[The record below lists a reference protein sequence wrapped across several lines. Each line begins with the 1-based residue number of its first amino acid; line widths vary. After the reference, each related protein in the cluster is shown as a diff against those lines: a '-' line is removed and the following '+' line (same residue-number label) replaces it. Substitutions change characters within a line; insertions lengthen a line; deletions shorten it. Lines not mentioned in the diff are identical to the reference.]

1 MISIG
6 KQVRTMSPARQVV
19 ENLRTFEARTGRK
32 LTPNQRWVLECCER
46 QEGMLPVSGTSAD
59 EMPEERL
66 AELKEKLAR
75 RVAEYAARKGIDV

>member
-6 KQVRTMSPARQVV
+6 KKNITMSPARQVV

-46 QEGMLPVSGTSAD
+46 QAGMLPASDPAAD
-59 EMPEERL
+59 AMPDERV

-75 RVAEYAARKGIDV
+75 RVAEYAARNGIDT